1 MSGNISRPRW
11 KSARRIVA
19 LLLLIPTLYVAAALF
34 VYWRL
39 SCLRVDVTKAD
50 MDRFARWF
58 MDTTNTVQLLVKT
71 RNSGS
76 PAASRAVP
84 EPQCKKI
91 SVRDAEILLYLMPV
105 ADELRAE
112 EMDVGWK
119 REPGVEEYRQGA
131 YAFRLENARRYNPN
145 GSVTIGYFLVDKCT
159 GIIRQDETGEVV
171 TSPMVRGVQRIMTR
185 EGEQSPAD

>member
-34 VYWRL
+34 MYSRL
-39 SCLRVDVTKAD
+39 SSLRVDVSKAD

-76 PAASRAVP
+76 PGKNNGDNKKKSENTKNRDEQHREASEKV
-84 EPQCKKI
+84 EPKH
-91 SVRDAEILLYLMPV
+91 
-105 ADELRAE
+105 
-112 EMDVGWK
+112 DVN
-119 REPGVEEYRQGA
+119 R
-131 YAFRLENARRYNPN
+131 
-145 GSVTIGYFLVDKCT
+145 
-159 GIIRQDETGEVV
+159 
-171 TSPMVRGVQRIMTR
+171 
-185 EGEQSPAD
+185 